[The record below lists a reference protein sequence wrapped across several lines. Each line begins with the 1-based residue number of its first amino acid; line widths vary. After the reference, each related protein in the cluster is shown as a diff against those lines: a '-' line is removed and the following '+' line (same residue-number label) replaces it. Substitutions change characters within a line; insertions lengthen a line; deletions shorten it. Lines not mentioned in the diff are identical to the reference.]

1 MSDKV
6 YGICGT
12 NKCRREVIPKSDTV
26 DVLFSGVRITRELIT
41 QSEIIPKSDTSYCVK
56 SVMYKLSSQDNYW
69 YWWPSSEL
77 EDKDILLSIQVGL
90 NVVHLNAKIVGDTS
104 LSAATLDVRVILE
117 KL

>member
-41 QSEIIPKSDTSYCVK
+41 QSQTIPKSDTGYCVK
-56 SVMYKLSSQDNYW
+56 SVMYKLSSQDKYW

-77 EDKDILLSIQVGL
+77 ENEHVLLSIRVGFSTAYL
-90 NVVHLNAKIVGDTS
+90 KAKIDGDTS
-104 LSAATLDVRVILE
+104 LSATTLDVRVILE

>member
-12 NKCRREVIPKSDTV
+12 NKCRREVIPKSNTV
-26 DVLFSGVRITRELIT
+26 DVLFSGVRITKELIT
-41 QSEIIPKSDTSYCVK
+41 QTQPIPESDTSYYVK
-56 SVMYKLSSQDNYW
+56 SVMYKPSSQNNYW

-77 EDKDILLSIQVGL
+77 ENDHVLLSVRVGL
-90 NVVHLNAKIVGDTS
+90 TTAHLKAKIVGDTS
-104 LSAATLDVRVILE
+104 LSATTLDVRVILE

>member
-6 YGICGT
+6 YGICET

-26 DVLFSGVRITRELIT
+26 DVLFSGVRITRELT
-41 QSEIIPKSDTSYCVK
+41 GQSKIIPKSDTGYCVK
-56 SVMYKLSSQDNYW
+56 SVMYKSPLQDNYW

-77 EDKDILLSIQVGL
+77 ENESVLLSFQVGL
-90 NVVHLNAKIVGDTS
+90 NVVRLKAKIVGDTS
-104 LSAATLDVRVILE
+104 MTANTLDIRVILE

>member
-12 NKCRREVIPKSDTV
+12 NKCRREVIPKSNTV
-26 DVLFSGVRITRELIT
+26 DVLFSGVRITKELIT
-41 QSEIIPKSDTSYCVK
+41 RSEPLPKSDTGYYVK
-56 SVMYKLSSQDNYW
+56 SVMYKSSSENNYW

-77 EDKDILLSIQVGL
+77 RNEHVLLSIQVGL
-90 NVVHLNAKIVGDTS
+90 NTAHLKAKIVGDAS
-104 LSAATLDVRVILE
+104 LSATTLDVRVIFE

>member
-1 MSDKV
+1 MSEKV

-26 DVLFSGVRITRELIT
+26 DVLFSGVRITKELIT
-41 QSEIIPKSDTSYCVK
+41 QSEIIPKSDTGYYVK
-56 SVMYKLSSQDNYW
+56 SVMYKSSSENNYW

-77 EDKDILLSIQVGL
+77 ENGNILLSIRVGL
-90 NVVHLNAKIVGDTS
+90 NVAYLKAKIVGDAS
-104 LSAATLDVRVILE
+104 MSATTLDVRVILE

>member
-1 MSDKV
+1 MSEKV

-26 DVLFSGVRITRELIT
+26 DVLFSGVRITKELIT
-41 QSEIIPKSDTSYCVK
+41 QSQLIPESDTSYYVK
-56 SVMYKLSSQDNYW
+56 SVMYKLPSQNNYW

-77 EDKDILLSIQVGL
+77 ENDHVLLSVRVGL
-90 NVVHLNAKIVGDTS
+90 NIAYLKAKIVGDAS
-104 LSAATLDVRVILE
+104 LTATTLDVRVILE

>member
-26 DVLFSGVRITRELIT
+26 DVLFSGVRITKELME
-41 QSEIIPKSDTSYCVK
+41 QSEIIPKSDTGYCVK
-56 SVMYKLSSQDNYW
+56 SVMYKSPSQDNYW
-69 YWWPSSEL
+69 YWGPSSEL
-77 EDKDILLSIQVGL
+77 ENEFFLLSIQVGL
-90 NVVHLNAKIVGDTS
+90 NVVRLKAKIVDDTS
-104 LSAATLDVRVILE
+104 LSATRLDIRVILE

>member
-12 NKCRREVIPKSDTV
+12 NKCRREVIPKSNTV
-26 DVLFSGVRITRELIT
+26 DVLFSGVRITKELIT
-41 QSEIIPKSDTSYCVK
+41 QSEIIPKSDTGYYVK
-56 SVMYKLSSQDNYW
+56 SVMYKSSSQDNYW

-77 EDKDILLSIQVGL
+77 ENESFLLSIQVGL
-90 NVVHLNAKIVGDTS
+90 NMVRLKAKIVGDTS
-104 LSAATLDVRVILE
+104 MSATTIDVRVILE

>member
-26 DVLFSGVRITRELIT
+26 DVLFSGVRITKELIR
-41 QSEIIPKSDTSYCVK
+41 QSEIIPKSDTGYCVK
-56 SVMYKLSSQDNYW
+56 SVMYKSSSQDNYW

-77 EDKDILLSIQVGL
+77 ENEPFLLSIWVGL
-90 NVVHLNAKIVGDTS
+90 NVACLEAKIVADTS
-104 LSAATLDVRVILE
+104 MSATTIDVRVILE

>member
-12 NKCRREVIPKSDTV
+12 NKCRREVIPKSNTV
-26 DVLFSGVRITRELIT
+26 DVLFSGVRITKELIT
-41 QSEIIPKSDTSYCVK
+41 QSKIIPKSDTGYYVK
-56 SVMYKLSSQDNYW
+56 SVMYKSSSQDNYW

-77 EDKDILLSIQVGL
+77 ENESFLLSIQVGL
-90 NVVHLNAKIVGDTS
+90 NVVRLKAKIVGDTS
-104 LSAATLDVRVILE
+104 MSATTIDVRVILE

>member
-1 MSDKV
+1 MSEKV

-26 DVLFSGVRITRELIT
+26 DILFSGVRITKELIT
-41 QSEIIPKSDTSYCVK
+41 KSNTTPKSDTGYYVK
-56 SVMYKLSSQDNYW
+56 SVMYKPSSQDNYW

-77 EDKDILLSIQVGL
+77 EDKNILLSIQVGL
-90 NVVHLNAKIVGDTS
+90 NAIHLKAKIVGDTS
-104 LSAATLDVRVILE
+104 MSATTLDVRVILE